1 MLQKIIL
8 IVLCTMLVSH
18 QTHASLKLEQTL
30 SFSDDQKN
38 LLVVAGLA
46 ATGIG
51 VYLWYKNTAN
61 PAVQSQL
68 NNHHKRTLAESSK
81 NGEFQ
86 KFVQKFSPPGDLL
99 DVLVSNEQTI
109 YEKPRDF
116 NTAGYAIV
124 AKGTDLSR
132 IITTHRMNNYIEQK
146 EYTSVGVP
154 KKYVFLTGDV
164 WTVIAERIDERKDKH
179 SVTLKQMQ
187 EAVDVVENM
196 GYSDFDAKNLIFD
209 KRGKIFFIDTEEESF
224 VSPIGKYQFGVI
236 EDSDLRD
243 NDTAA
248 LCKEKH
254 LNLKYFREYFNSHP
268 QEKAAQDFLI
278 QRIEKLEGQYE
289 NSKETYTKVT
299 GRTDLDNHD
308 INMNALNTYIKP
320 LVQSTRGIC
329 AKPRDYFKN

>member
-1 MLQKIIL
+1 MLF
-8 IVLCTMLVSH
+8 SH
-18 QTHASLKLEQTL
+18 QVHANLKLEQTL

-46 ATGIG
+46 AAGIG
-51 VYLWYKNTAN
+51 AYFWYRNTTN
-61 PAVQSQL
+61 RAVQSQI
-68 NNHHKRTLAESSK
+68 NNHQKRTLEESSK
-81 NGEFQ
+81 NSEFQ

-116 NTAGYAIV
+116 NNAGYAIV

-132 IITTHRMNNYIEQK
+132 IIIAHRMNNYIEK
-146 EYTSVGVP
+146 KKYTSVGVP
-154 KKYVFLTGDV
+154 KKYIFLAGDV
-164 WTVIAERIDERKDKH
+164 WTVIAEKIDDRKDKRL
-179 SVTLKQMQ
+179 VTLKQMQ

-224 VSPIGKYQFGVI
+224 VSPIGKYHFGQI

-243 NDTAA
+243 NDTTA
-248 LCKEKH
+248 LCREKYM
-254 LNLKYFREYFNSHP
+254 NLTYFEQYLKKSDHQ
-268 QEKAAQDFLI
+268 QENAAQDFLVE
-278 QRIEKLEGQYE
+278 RIEKLEGQYE

-299 GRTDLDNHD
+299 GRTDLDTYD
-308 INMNALNTYIKP
+308 VDMNALNAYIKP
-320 LVQSTRGIC
+320 LVQSTRGIF
-329 AKPRDYFKN
+329 AKPRNYFKN